1 MASKFWE
8 RLKPRKGSRHRTE
21 PTDKSR
27 DSPEPPE
34 RLGPLSNVAATTS
47 SPQAQL
53 DRQISGDNVKPR
65 APNGPAVAVQQ
76 PPATGPATPPLATE
90 DDRPAAKTQL
100 WTRAY
105 DAIKDDDPKLVAAY
119 EAVLL
124 SELRPEP
131 VCGVG
136 EGGGDNPED
145 ARRQMDNLVRE
156 GLRRTERAAAK
167 MDNIHEGMRIVSSVK
182 AFIGTAVK
190 HAPEAV
196 AAWAGICL
204 LFGVGMSL
212 TGKKAFLT
220 FLDS

>member
-1 MASKFWE
+1 MALKFWE

-21 PTDKSR
+21 STDRSR
-27 DSPEPPE
+27 NSPEPPE
-34 RLGPLSNVAATTS
+34 RLGPSSNVAATTS
-47 SPQAQL
+47 SSQAQL
-53 DRQISGDNVKPR
+53 DRQISVDNSKPR
-65 APNGPAVAVQQ
+65 AVGPPAVTVRQT
-76 PPATGPATPPLATE
+76 PATAPATPPSTE
-90 DDRPAAKTQL
+90 DDRPAEKTQL

-105 DAIKDDDPKLVAAY
+105 DALRDDDPKLVAAY

-124 SELRPEP
+124 SELRPEAA
-131 VCGVG
+131 CGVG

-145 ARRQMDNLVRE
+145 ARCQMDSLVWE

-167 MDNIHEGMRIVSSVK
+167 MDNIHEGMRVVYSMK

-190 HAPEAV
+190 HAPEVA

-204 LFGVGMSL
+204 LFGVIISPTRG
-212 TGKKAFLT
+212 KAFLI